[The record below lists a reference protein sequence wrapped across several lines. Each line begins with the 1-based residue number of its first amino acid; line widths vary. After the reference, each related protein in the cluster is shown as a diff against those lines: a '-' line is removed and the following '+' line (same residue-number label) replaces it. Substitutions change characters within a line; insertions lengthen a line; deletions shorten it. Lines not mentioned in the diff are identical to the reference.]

1 MKIRCYDIDWDT
13 DGESADLPEEVI
25 LDVPDD
31 FDPETEAAD
40 AISDANGYC
49 VFGLCYEKLEG

>member
-1 MKIRCYDIDWDT
+1 MKIRCYDIDWDA

-31 FDPETEAAD
+31 FDPEQEAAD
-40 AISDANGYC
+40 AVSDEHGYC